1 MNTFLIFVIL
11 LIFIYEFN
19 RRIKYLDSNTIEK
32 FQEIPLSNMTYLPYN
47 FSQGYSNNLNIKDIS
62 KDLGVKRSINQV
74 KSATYEDPPSE
85 FFKPL
90 DIKLFRRDLPK
101 WTVSQRPWIES
112 YTYLDDVVKQKDD
125 ILDFKIKNQ
134 DLLSTWEKIE
144 LENKFTPVPTS
155 Y

>member
-11 LIFIYEFN
+11 LIFIYEFT
-19 RRIKYLDSNTIEK
+19 RRIKYLESNTIEK
-32 FQEIPLSNMTYLPYN
+32 FQEVPLTSMTYLPYN

-74 KSATYEDPPSE
+74 KSATYEEPPNE

-90 DIKLFRRDLPK
+90 DITLFRKDLPK

-112 YTYLDDVVKQKDD
+112 YTYLDEIANQKNN
-125 ILDFKIKNQ
+125 IKDFKLKNPNT
-134 DLLSTWEKIE
+134 LSIWEKME
-144 LENKFTPVPTS
+144 LEEKFKII
-155 Y
+155 